1 MTQESTQRQ
10 IHTQAKKGGNGNGDG
25 NGGDQSILDQL
36 TLNSFTATPS
46 TVTVGTS
53 ESVTLDWDVT
63 EPAIPRARNIRFTL
77 ATGAGSFPVGPV
89 GSQSVQVSI
98 PMTISLIASLGSA
111 SQDLGDVS
119 ITSIP
124 NPACK
129 TILLTSELILPIL
142 TPALKKAIASYNNKV
157 KLKSDPDPRE
167 WPIDSSG
174 IHGVL
179 HLTVPTPVG
188 IDIDVDVSITLI
200 PVLSGGQLTLT
211 YSNFHVD
218 IHFPWWVNIFA
229 PGVTTIVEQIA
240 DSIITGQLKPQIPGL
255 LQKAIRDL
263 MLPTGIGTIAQIQ
276 LQQGQIVATA
286 CPS

>member
-167 WPIDSSG
+167 WPIDS
-174 IHGVL
+174 
-179 HLTVPTPVG
+179 
-188 IDIDVDVSITLI
+188 
-200 PVLSGGQLTLT
+200 
-211 YSNFHVD
+211 NFHVD

-255 LQKAIRDL
+255 LQKAISDL